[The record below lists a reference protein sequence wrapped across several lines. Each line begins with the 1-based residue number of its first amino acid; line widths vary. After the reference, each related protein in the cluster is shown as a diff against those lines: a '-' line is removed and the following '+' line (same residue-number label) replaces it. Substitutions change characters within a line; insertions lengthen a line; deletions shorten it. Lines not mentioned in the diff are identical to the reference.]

1 LGQSIANS
9 HGRTRIDETLHEA
22 LRLEL
27 AQPLGENS
35 ITDAGNTGK
44 ELIET
49 RGRREQR
56 FYDRPSPTLPY
67 QLDSTLKGRAV
78 VEAPTDHG
86 ERFYALSEVSETT
99 RVFYFFDFL
108 DATLEGIVPD
118 QSLQT

>member
-1 LGQSIANS
+1 LGQSIAHS
-9 HGRTRIDETLHEA
+9 HRRTRIHEA
-22 LRLEL
+22 FDEALGLEL
-27 AQPLGENS
+27 AQSLSEDS
-35 ITDAGNTGK
+35 IADAWDTGK

-67 QLDSTLKGRAV
+67 QLDGALKGRAV

-86 ERFYALSEVSETT
+86 ERFYALWEVSETT

-108 DATLEGIVPD
+108 DATLEGLVLD
-118 QSLQT
+118 QSSQ